1 MSEPHHWSGYTPF
14 AVLATA
20 RASAHYGD
28 VTLFRVRQDAG
39 VPAQAAPPDVIEL
52 KHVDRLQHE
61 IAAPTSVETRDLAR
75 ALRDAGYEV
84 TIGSPQSLTEPWLV
98 TASEPVESESLSPAE
113 LEAAVARVRRIGE
126 EQGGDYLRSAT
137 HRERA

>member
-1 MSEPHHWSGYTPF
+1 VPKPHRWSGYTPF
-14 AVLATA
+14 AVLAPAGPT
-20 RASAHYGD
+20 AHYAD
-28 VTLFRVRQDAG
+28 VTLFRVGQDAG

-52 KHVDRLQHE
+52 KHVDRLLHE

-84 TIGSPQSLTEPWLV
+84 TIGSPQTLTEPWLV
-98 TASEPVESESLSPAE
+98 TASEPIESESLSPAE

-126 EQGGDYLRSAT
+126 EQGGNYLRSAT
-137 HRERA
+137 HRVKS